1 MCFPVNSAIFKEQLR
16 TTAFV
21 LSESRKY
28 NATRNQQFEAK
39 IRKLRDQQFE
49 AKIRKLRNQ
58 QFEAKIRKLRNQQFE
73 AKIRKLLTNTE
84 PKLKRALLMM
94 KPVGTEDLC
103 ST

>member
-58 QFEAKIRKLRNQQFE
+58 QFEAKIRKL
-73 AKIRKLLTNTE
+73 LTNTE

-94 KPVGTEDLC
+94 KPVGLEDLS

>member
-1 MCFPVNSAIFKEQLR
+1 MCFPVNYAIFKEQLR

-28 NATRNQQFEAK
+28 NAT
-39 IRKLRDQQFE
+39 
-49 AKIRKLRNQ
+49 RNQ

-94 KPVGTEDLC
+94 KPVGIEDLC

>member
-58 QFEAKIRKLRNQQFE
+58 QFEAKIRKL
-73 AKIRKLLTNTE
+73 LTNTE

>member
-39 IRKLRDQQFE
+39 IRKLR
-49 AKIRKLRNQ
+49 
-58 QFEAKIRKLRNQQFE
+58 NQQFE

-94 KPVGTEDLC
+94 KPVGIEDLC